1 MRTRHTT
8 IEGGRER
15 AAHNRV
21 PQAKDVPDKEL
32 ITERD
37 SAVMR
42 VTQRGERGRHF
53 PVLTMGAAC
62 PSI

>member
-32 ITERD
+32 I
-37 SAVMR
+37 
-42 VTQRGERGRHF
+42 RG
-53 PVLTMGAAC
+53 MGKR
-62 PSI
+62 SDESHSVG